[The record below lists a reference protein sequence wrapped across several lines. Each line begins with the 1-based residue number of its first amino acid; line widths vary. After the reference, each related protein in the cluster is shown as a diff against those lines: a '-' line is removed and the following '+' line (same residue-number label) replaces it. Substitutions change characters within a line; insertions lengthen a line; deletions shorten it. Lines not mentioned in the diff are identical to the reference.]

1 MLSREDFENN
11 MFRSLFLVKMVT
23 NIKIYDTMNKNI
35 EICKRGKGDKY
46 GRESKC

>member
-11 MFRSLFLVKMVT
+11 MFRSLFWLKMVT
-23 NIKIYDTMNKNI
+23 DIKIYDTMNKNI
-35 EICKRGKGDKY
+35 EICKRGDEY